1 MSRGQ
6 DRQQQSNQASL
17 TPLNISYE
25 KLFPMIRE
33 LSEFRWPEPIKMDP
47 TKRDGNR
54 KCANHKEHGHTT
66 KQCRSLHYLV
76 EKWIRVG
83 HLKQYIWS
91 KEKCGKVARNLAT
104 TILTTL
110 AAPKAIINY
119 IHGRSIDDKY
129 NSKWK
134 RQRLLRVT
142 SIRERVSSIQP
153 ELVDRGMRPIDGVIT
168 FPLVDPNPV
177 LQPHQDVLIL
187 TLGINDFDVRRI
199 LVDPGSSAD
208 LLRMSAFKQMGF
220 TPSALENPRRI
231 LLEFNGAS
239 TISLGN
245 IVLPIQAG
253 PIILN
258 VQFSMVEDLSPFNA
272 IMGCTWLG
280 MATGGFGMGHP
291 YHIAVPNPGRGGM
304 GHSHPH

>member
-1 MSRGQ
+1 M
-6 DRQQQSNQASL
+6 
-17 TPLNISYE
+17 
-25 KLFPMIRE
+25 
-33 LSEFRWPEPIKMDP
+33 
-47 TKRDGNR
+47 
-54 KCANHKEHGHTT
+54 
-66 KQCRSLHYLV
+66 
-76 EKWIRVG
+76 
-83 HLKQYIWS
+83 
-91 KEKCGKVARNLAT
+91 
-104 TILTTL
+104 
-110 AAPKAIINY
+110 
-119 IHGRSIDDKY
+119 
-129 NSKWK
+129 
-134 RQRLLRVT
+134 LRVT